1 MEQILN
7 TALLYITNFLSV
19 NAVMFE
25 HRQDFSLPDPYA
37 SQRENRLIRQYLM
50 KAPDNSFLLVQDSS
64 RFHFCFIFLG
74 QHILLIGPYCAETLR
89 PSAIPSHL
97 SGTKQERSEY
107 VRYYNS
113 LPVISEETI
122 KLAVHTLFVSLYGDC
137 TNILENRINMRQ
149 YRKEDV
155 IIPEEIFSVSEKK
168 ADISENDFTIFFIE
182 QVRAGNFQKAMSI
195 YRKIMLGRGSSFIL
209 LHTIEGLSTL
219 RTQLRIA
226 LAQAGVPPSSYAP
239 LFQNFKKAGRVVTN
253 IEEAKRLAE
262 HLINQSCKLV
272 LKTKSSKYSPCI
284 ASSVDYIHQNLSEPL
299 DISAIARAA
308 ALSPNSLSS
317 KFHKETGLTPTSYIA
332 KERMEMAAHLLVY
345 TNMSMQNICTQI
357 GILDSN
363 YFSRCFKKHYGLS
376 PTDYRK
382 QKIQQDSF

>member
-149 YRKEDV
+149 YRKEDI
-155 IIPEEIFSVSEKK
+155 IIPEEIFSVPEKK
-168 ADISENDFTIFFIE
+168 QIY
-182 QVRAGNFQKAMSI
+182 QKM
-195 YRKIMLGRGSSFIL
+195 IL
-209 LHTIEGLSTL
+209 LYFLLNRFVPAIFKKQCPYIVKSCWEEGVLLYFSTL
-219 RTQLRIA
+219 
-226 LAQAGVPPSSYAP
+226 
-239 LFQNFKKAGRVVTN
+239 
-253 IEEAKRLAE
+253 
-262 HLINQSCKLV
+262 
-272 LKTKSSKYSPCI
+272 
-284 ASSVDYIHQNLSEPL
+284 
-299 DISAIARAA
+299 
-308 ALSPNSLSS
+308 
-317 KFHKETGLTPTSYIA
+317 
-332 KERMEMAAHLLVY
+332 
-345 TNMSMQNICTQI
+345 
-357 GILDSN
+357 
-363 YFSRCFKKHYGLS
+363 
-376 PTDYRK
+376 
-382 QKIQQDSF
+382 